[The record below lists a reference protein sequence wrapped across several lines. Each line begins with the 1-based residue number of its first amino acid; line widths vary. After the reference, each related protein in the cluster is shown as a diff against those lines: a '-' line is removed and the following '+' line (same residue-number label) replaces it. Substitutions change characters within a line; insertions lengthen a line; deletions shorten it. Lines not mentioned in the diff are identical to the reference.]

1 MAHKSTREEKNE
13 RVFRVYKMI
22 CKGESRADI
31 FHYCRSTWGVS
42 SSMVDHYLFDAR
54 KLLAEDFK
62 HSREE
67 FGLEI
72 LGGLRDLR
80 RRSIADKQ
88 YGVALG
94 CLSRMAAITGVD
106 GRNNQERCS

>member
-31 FHYCRSTWGVS
+31 FRYASLTWGVTS
-42 SSMVDHYLFDAR
+42 RMVDHYLVEAR
-54 KLLAEDFK
+54 VLLAEDFK